1 MNERF
6 DGAPRSRGASSASQ
20 TGSLVTRAAWFVGI
34 WGASV
39 GALGLVAFAIRWWIH
54 T

>member
-6 DGAPRSRGASSASQ
+6 DRAPRSRASAKLQPSPLAIRV
-20 TGSLVTRAAWFVGI
+20 GWFVGI
-34 WGASV
+34 WGVSV
-39 GALGLVAFAIRWWIH
+39 GALGLVAFAIRWWIR